1 MEYIYGALLL
11 HKTGQAVT
19 EENLKKVVES
29 TGAKVDEAKV
39 RVLVASLKDVDI
51 DKELESAT
59 IASAAPVAGEGAT
72 GEGEAKEEKK
82 KEEKASE
89 AAEGLSS
96 LFG

>member
-1 MEYIYGALLL
+1 MEYVYGALLL

-19 EENLKKVVES
+19 EVSLKKVIEA
-29 TGAKVDEAKV
+29 TGKEVDEAKV
-39 RVLVASLKDVDI
+39 KVLVASLKDVDI

-59 IASAAPVAGEGAT
+59 IATSAPAQAVAEVK
-72 GEGEAKEEKK
+72 KEEK

-89 AAEGLSS
+89 AAEGLSA